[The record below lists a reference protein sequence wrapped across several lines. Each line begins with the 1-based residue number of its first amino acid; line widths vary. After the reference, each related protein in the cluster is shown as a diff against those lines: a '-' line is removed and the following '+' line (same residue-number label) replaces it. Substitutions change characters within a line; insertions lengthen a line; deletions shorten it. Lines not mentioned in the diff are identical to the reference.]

1 MPVEIEIKLP
11 VSNVESARAAILG
24 LGYAVH
30 HEREHEWNAV
40 FDSRTL
46 RLRGKGV
53 LLRLRQ
59 FGPTA
64 TLTFKGAS
72 VDGRHKQREEIETA
86 VSDAEAAALILD
98 RLGLR
103 PVFRYEKYRTEYT
116 KPGEHGIVTVDE
128 TPIGNFLELEGPPAW
143 IDNVAGLLGFQ
154 ERDYIKLSYGALYN
168 QHCQSTGTKA
178 ADMLFEAKAHV

>member
-11 VSNVESARAAILG
+11 VTNVESARAAIVG

-64 TLTFKGAS
+64 TLTFKGTS
-72 VDGRHKQREEIETA
+72 VAGTNSVKKSKRPCPTPKQR
-86 VSDAEAAALILD
+86 
-98 RLGLR
+98 
-103 PVFRYEKYRTEYT
+103 
-116 KPGEHGIVTVDE
+116 H
-128 TPIGNFLELEGPPAW
+128 
-143 IDNVAGLLGFQ
+143 
-154 ERDYIKLSYGALYN
+154 
-168 QHCQSTGTKA
+168 
-178 ADMLFEAKAHV
+178 